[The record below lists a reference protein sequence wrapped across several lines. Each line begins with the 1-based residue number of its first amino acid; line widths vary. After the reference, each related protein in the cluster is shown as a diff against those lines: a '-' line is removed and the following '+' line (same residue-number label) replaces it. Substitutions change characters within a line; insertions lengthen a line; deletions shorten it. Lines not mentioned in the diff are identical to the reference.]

1 MRKTALLLAISILQ
15 LSAAQYLMYVG
26 TYTGKGSD
34 GIYAYQFDS
43 TTGTAKPL
51 GLMAKVD
58 NPSFLTLSPNG
69 RTLYAADET
78 HDYKNEKSGYIT
90 VFARAA
96 DGKLTEGQRF
106 SSHGADPCDLAVDP
120 SGRVLAVANYTGGNF
135 VSFPLGPDGLAAPE
149 HFAEFSGTGVGP
161 NHDRQDSPHGH
172 SVNFS
177 SDDRFL
183 LATDLGTDEILVRQL
198 DKETL
203 DPGRSLSVK
212 VHPGAGPRHLVF
224 NRANNRVYVVN
235 EIDST
240 VVGYEFKNGTLTEF
254 QQVSTLPEDFKSL
267 NTTAE
272 IAIDPSGK
280 FLYASNRGHDSIAR
294 FTIDQ
299 RSGRLTEAGWTPSG
313 GKGPRNFTID
323 PSGHFLLAANQN
335 SANIAIFRIN
345 AKTGDLKPAGVV
357 SGIDS
362 PVCLL
367 FVKPTA
373 AARSSGSAPLQSRRP
388 ASQ

>member
-1 MRKTALLLAISILQ
+1 MRKTALLFAFSALQ

-43 TTGTAKPL
+43 TTGAAKPL

-58 NPSFLTLSPNG
+58 NPSFLALSPNG
-69 RTLYAADET
+69 RTLYAVDET
-78 HDYKNEKSGYIT
+78 HDYENEKSGYVT
-90 VFARAA
+90 VFSRAA

-106 SSHGADPCDLAVDP
+106 SSHGADPCDLTVDT
-120 SGRVLAVANYTGGNF
+120 SGKILAVANYTGGNF

-149 HFAEFSGTGVGP
+149 HFAEFTGTGVGP
-161 NHDRQDSPHGH
+161 NHDRQDTPHGH

-177 SDDRFL
+177 PDDRFL

-198 DKETL
+198 DKDTI
-203 DPGRSLSVK
+203 DPARSLSVK

-224 NRANNRVYVVN
+224 NRMGNRAYVVN
-235 EIDST
+235 ELDST
-240 VVGYEFKNGTLTEF
+240 VVGYDFRNGTLTEF
-254 QQVSTLPEDFKSL
+254 QRISTLPEDFKSA
-267 NTTAE
+267 NTPAE

-280 FLYASNRGHDSIAR
+280 FLYASNRGNDSIAR
-294 FTIDQ
+294 FTIDPQ
-299 RSGRLTEAGWTPSG
+299 SGRLTSTGWTPSG
-313 GKGPRNFTID
+313 GKGPRSFTID

-335 SANIAIFRIN
+335 SANIAIFHLN

-367 FVKPTA
+367 FAKPTA
-373 AARSSGSAPLQSRRP
+373 AAHSNGSAPRQSRRR
-388 ASQ
+388 ALL